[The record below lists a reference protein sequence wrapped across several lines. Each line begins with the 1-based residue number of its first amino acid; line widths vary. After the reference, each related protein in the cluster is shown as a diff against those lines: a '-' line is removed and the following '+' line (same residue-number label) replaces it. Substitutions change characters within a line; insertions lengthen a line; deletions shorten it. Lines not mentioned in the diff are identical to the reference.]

1 MLRSR
6 YQLWALPWV
15 GFVNNSSHGK
25 GRLWE
30 ASLLCGRNYWGVS
43 SSPGQKGE
51 KQLDQDHLSPE
62 EPPGL
67 FVFMFGRFGKIETSE
82 KRVCQWVLGLMEQEL
97 QGGNNTRQQG
107 AGKMDSVKLS

>member
-1 MLRSR
+1 MLTSR

-30 ASLLCGRNYWGVS
+30 ASLLCGRNYRGVS

-51 KQLDQDHLSPE
+51 KQLEPDHLSPE
-62 EPPGL
+62 EPPGSCL
-67 FVFMFGRFGKIETSE
+67 VGLRRLRQVKSE
-82 KRVCQWVLGLMEQEL
+82 CASGLL
-97 QGGNNTRQQG
+97 
-107 AGKMDSVKLS
+107 A